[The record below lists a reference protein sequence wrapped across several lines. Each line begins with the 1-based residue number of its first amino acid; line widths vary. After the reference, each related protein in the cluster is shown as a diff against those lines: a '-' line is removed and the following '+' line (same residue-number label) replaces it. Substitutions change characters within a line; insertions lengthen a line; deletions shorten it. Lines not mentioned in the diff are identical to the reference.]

1 METYGRVQ
9 DDRSSKDR
17 CICTHSEGGS
27 KPDGRNAVSRVWARV
42 LAAGAYMHLGRRL
55 GYVLRNSGPQL
66 GLFSHMIESLSME
79 SSHRTSILGSEGHR

>member
-1 METYGRVQ
+1 MIGPVKIDASALILKEAVNLN
-9 DDRSSKDR
+9 
-17 CICTHSEGGS
+17 
-27 KPDGRNAVSRVWARV
+27 GRNAVSRVWARV